1 MEHADLFDD
10 PRLTDVGL
18 LFEASRGIRMKLES
32 TWTANGLSLLDFIAI
47 MRLSRSP
54 GTRLRMT
61 DLAAQTQ
68 LSTSGVTRL
77 VDRLERNGLVRR
89 EPDPADRRS
98 SYTVLTHAGAA
109 RLAKVL
115 PEYLEVID
123 QWFFGPL
130 TPEQRDALVSALRII
145 RDASF
150 PEASLISE

>member
-1 MEHADLFDD
+1 MEHVDMFDD

-18 LFEASRGIRMKLES
+18 LFEAGRGLRMRLEP
-32 TWTANGLSLLDFIAI
+32 TWTANGLSLLDFIAL

-77 VDRLERNGLVRR
+77 VDRLERNRLARR
-89 EPDPADRRS
+89 EADPGDRRT
-98 SYTVLTHAGAA
+98 SYAVLTHAGAA

-115 PEYLEVID
+115 PEYLEVVD
-123 QWFFGPL
+123 RWFFGPL
-130 TPEQRDALVSALRII
+130 TPEQRDGLMAALRII
-145 RDASF
+145 RDASL
-150 PEASLISE
+150 PEASVISD